1 MSERQHEAHHP
12 YDRLPDAV
20 TELFGEGATAES
32 AYDLLTVDV
41 PATEWITALRTARDE
56 LGCSY
61 FDWLSAVDEP
71 GTGFRVCAHVAAL
84 GDGTVRR
91 LMLRTTVPHEAAVLP
106 SAIDVYAGAAWH
118 ERETHEM
125 FGVAFED
132 HPGLA
137 PLLLPEGFE
146 GHPLRKDF
154 VLAARVAKAWPGAK
168 EPGES
173 EHGGPKRRTMLP
185 PGVPD
190 PNEWGPLKGQLPPA
204 TTRPGRTARPAAT
217 ATDRPPRRTRS
228 ATEGSAAQRPQTGP
242 PEASGPGAPESG
254 VPAPGAPAPEA
265 PAPGTPAPGGAA
277 SGPSGAASPE
287 AVQPPPATTPPGD
300 ASPGDV
306 PPPAARPRR
315 SRSASDGSASQQQPP
330 EADAPRPQRRSRSA
344 SQGSASQRARATDA
358 PWHDAQP
365 AFDDPDVSPG
375 GPEAPAQ
382 SRRPSDD
389 GPEAPS
395 ESQRPSG
402 GGPEAPSES
411 QRPSGDGPEA
421 PSQPRRPSDDGSEEP
436 SRPPKTSEGADA
448 PSQPRKP
455 SDDDPGTPPQPQRS
469 SDDGPEAAN
478 SDAPSHPPKPSESGD
493 TPSQPL
499 RRLRSGGPGA
509 EPPVWEGAGRGEAPR
524 SGPTPDPTEPRTTPD
539 PDPDRPPTDEATPT
553 KPEPEPEPQ
562 SQPKLNPDPN
572 PDPDNPHPAGG
583 DTE

>member
-1 MSERQHEAHHP
+1 MSERQHQAHHP

-91 LMLRTTVPHEAAVLP
+91 LMLRTTVPHDAAVLP

-125 FGVAFED
+125 FGVAFEG

-173 EHGGPKRRTMLP
+173 EHGGPRRRTMLP

-204 TTRPGRTARPAAT
+204 AARPGRAARPAA
-217 ATDRPPRRTRS
+217 AAAAADRPPRRTRS
-228 ATEGSAAQRPQTGP
+228 ASEGSAAQRPQTGP
-242 PEASGPGAPESG
+242 P
-254 VPAPGAPAPEA
+254 
-265 PAPGTPAPGGAA
+265 APGGAA
-277 SGPSGAASPE
+277 PAPSGEASPE
-287 AVQPPPATTPPGD
+287 AVRTPPATTPPGD
-300 ASPGDV
+300 ASPADV
-306 PPPAARPRR
+306 PTPAARPRR
-315 SRSASDGSASQQQPP
+315 SRSSSDGSASQQQTP
-330 EADAPRPQRRSRSA
+330 EADAPLPPRRSRSA
-344 SQGSASQRARATDA
+344 SQGSASQRARSTDA

-365 AFDDPDVSPG
+365 AFDDPDAAS
-375 GPEAPAQ
+375 
-382 SRRPSDD
+382 
-389 GPEAPS
+389 
-395 ESQRPSG
+395 
-402 GGPEAPSES
+402 GGPEAPS
-411 QRPSGDGPEA
+411 DGP
-421 PSQPRRPSDDGSEEP
+421 
-436 SRPPKTSEGADA
+436 DA
-448 PSQPRKP
+448 
-455 SDDDPGTPPQPQRS
+455 
-469 SDDGPEAAN
+469 
-478 SDAPSHPPKPSESGD
+478 
-493 TPSQPL
+493 PSQPL

-509 EPPVWEGAGRGEAPR
+509 EPPVREGAGRGEAPR
-524 SGPTPDPTEPRTTPD
+524 SGPTPDPTEPRATPD
-539 PDPDRPPTDEATPT
+539 PDHDPDRPPTDEATPA
-553 KPEPEPEPQ
+553 EPEPQ
-562 SQPKLNPDPN
+562 PKPD
-572 PDPDNPHPAGG
+572 HPAGG

>member
-1 MSERQHEAHHP
+1 MSERQHQAHHP

-20 TELFGEGATAES
+20 TDLFGEGATAES

-91 LMLRTTVPHEAAVLP
+91 LMLRTTVPHDAAVLP

-125 FGVAFED
+125 FGVAFDD

-204 TTRPGRTARPAAT
+204 TARPGRAARPAAT

-254 VPAPGAPAPEA
+254 VPESRAPAPEA
-265 PAPGTPAPGGAA
+265 PGPGTPAPGTPAPGTSAPGTPAPGGAE
-277 SGPSGAASPE
+277 SRPSGAASPE
-287 AVQPPPATTPPGD
+287 AVQPPPATRPPGG

-306 PPPAARPRR
+306 PPGSPPAARPRR
-315 SRSASDGSASQQQPP
+315 TRSASDGSASQQQPP
-330 EADAPRPQRRSRSA
+330 EAAAPRPPRRSRSA

-365 AFDDPDVSPG
+365 AFDDPDASSG
-375 GPEAPAQ
+375 GPE
-382 SRRPSDD
+382 
-389 GPEAPS
+389 S
-395 ESQRPSG
+395 ESG
-402 GGPEAPSES
+402 
-411 QRPSGDGPEA
+411 
-421 PSQPRRPSDDGSEEP
+421 
-436 SRPPKTSEGADA
+436 
-448 PSQPRKP
+448 
-455 SDDDPGTPPQPQRS
+455 
-469 SDDGPEAAN
+469 
-478 SDAPSHPPKPSESGD
+478 DAPSHAPKSSESGD

-509 EPPVWEGAGRGEAPR
+509 EPPVREGAGRGEAPR
-524 SGPTPDPTEPRTTPD
+524 SGPTPEPTEPRTTPD
-539 PDPDRPPTDEATPT
+539 PASDRPPTDEATPT
-553 KPEPEPEPQ
+553 EPEPQ
-562 SQPKLNPDPN
+562 SQPKT
-572 PDPDNPHPAGG
+572 DPDHPAGG